1 MEMNE
6 IFEKYKNIAVY
17 GMSTNI
23 SKPAHTVPGYMIKQG
38 YNVFPIHPAA
48 ERIAK
53 QKAYKSIMDI
63 PEKID
68 ILNVFRPSEE
78 CLDVV
83 KEAVE
88 RKKINGD
95 IKLIWLQLG
104 IINDEAKQL
113 AEDNGIDFIQD
124 KCIYVEHKNHAA

>member
-6 IFEKYKNIAVY
+6 IFSDYQNIAVY

-23 SKPAHTVPGYMIKQG
+23 SKPSHTVPGYMIKQG

-48 ERIAK
+48 DRIAK
-53 QKAYKSIMDI
+53 QKAYKSLMEI
-63 PEKID
+63 PEEIN

-83 KEAVE
+83 KEAIE
-88 RKKINGD
+88 RKKLKGD

-104 IINDEAKQL
+104 IVNNEAKEL
-113 AEDNGIDFIQD
+113 AEENGIKFIQD
-124 KCIYVEHKNHAA
+124 KCMYVEHKNHAA

>member
-88 RKKINGD
+88 RRKINGD